1 VLQLEGATF
10 AGLLAFLAAVHLGR
24 LVLWKPWKTLRVPL
38 VWALHAA
45 YLWIP
50 IHLAL
55 RALGEAGIVAAQLA
69 THALTVGAIGGL
81 TMAMMTRTAK
91 GHTGVPLQASRSDVV
106 CYALVLSAAIAR
118 VFGPMVAAERY
129 VAWVLISAALWSLAY
144 ALYAVRYAPLLTRSR
159 RDGQPG

>member
-1 VLQLEGATF
+1 
-10 AGLLAFLAAVHLGR
+10 
-24 LVLWKPWKTLRVPL
+24 
-38 VWALHAA
+38 
-45 YLWIP
+45 
-50 IHLAL
+50 
-55 RALGEAGIVAAQLA
+55 
-69 THALTVGAIGGL
+69 
-81 TMAMMTRTAK
+81 
-91 GHTGVPLQASRSDVV
+91 VV